1 MTVHEMSKL
10 YYIKKL
16 INRDTQRLN
25 QLEARLQPKAANV
38 SGAVKISSPKNVIE
52 EITPQ
57 IIELKERI
65 RCERE
70 EYIKEQ
76 AVIEDYIMTVD
87 NYQDRLILLHRFV
100 DLMSWRQVARR
111 LGGKNTADSV
121 RKACY
126 RFLKK
131 N

>member
-1 MTVHEMSKL
+1 MTVHELSKL

-65 RCERE
+65 RRERE

-76 AVIEDYIMTVD
+76 AVIEDYIGTVD

-100 DLMSWRQVARR
+100 DLMSWEQVARR

>member
-1 MTVHEMSKL
+1 MTVHELSKL

-65 RCERE
+65 RRERE

-76 AVIEDYIMTVD
+76 AVIEDYIGTVD

-100 DLMSWRQVARR
+100 DLMSWGQVARR

>member
-65 RCERE
+65 RRERE

-76 AVIEDYIMTVD
+76 AVIEDYIGTVD

-100 DLMSWRQVARR
+100 DLMSWGQVARR

>member
-1 MTVHEMSKL
+1 MTVHELSKL

-38 SGAVKISSPKNVIE
+38 SGAVKTSSPKNVIE
-52 EITPQ
+52 EITPE
-57 IIELKERI
+57 IIDLKERI
-65 RCERE
+65 RRERE

-76 AVIEDYIMTVD
+76 AVIEDYIGTVD

>member
-16 INRDTQRLN
+16 INRDTQSLN

-76 AVIEDYIMTVD
+76 AVIEDYIGTVD

-100 DLMSWRQVARR
+100 DLMSWGQVARR